1 MKAAVLF
8 NLYPHRILGFLPEAF
23 IVNYRKDGSLGY
35 IQQLAI
41 EQTVESYELEY
52 GVAHQ
57 KLLKIIELLSEKAI
71 VEKFNSKKG
80 RKKTLAMLWEEP
92 SIKKVIRTYLDRQLD
107 QFFSEIVIHQLP
119 LTRELERKAYAPDFL
134 LQTDAVL
141 LEPQLYFQKNATNM
155 RYRLSMRRNGR
166 TIAIPQHQV
175 MPLVN
180 EPAWAIWQER
190 LVRIAHI
197 NGLMLKPFIDK
208 EEVLIPARHV
218 RTYFEKFVLKVAS
231 KVELKTDG
239 FEVKKYHEIQRAVLR
254 LSENFLQQSLQLS
267 LSFEYPKS
275 KFDYKDRQQ
284 QHTRLEFVNAEE
296 VVIHRSIRNTEKEAI
311 YVQQLLNLGLNENV
325 EKTFQIADNQK
336 DNYALLHWLIQHQS
350 QLQDLGF
357 DIQAPQIQQ
366 KKIAIIPHHLSL
378 NVTQGNDWFDL
389 FGVVQIGE
397 MSVPFAHLFPY
408 IKASDPFYPLEDGTY
423 FIIPEEWMERY
434 KALAEKGKT
443 KGEKSRFPKSLYTLL
458 EDKEEIEN
466 VQEVLDVEAMEAVE
480 YEPSKWLKADLR
492 PYQLEGVKWL
502 VQHYHNHFGAC
513 LADDM
518 GLGKTLQTI
527 AVLLYAKENQPK
539 EEEASAVRQ
548 LGLFENALTKDYYS
562 ALNALIILPASLVFN
577 WESEIKKFAPQLQVL
592 KYLGTK
598 RKAHQKLLHNFDV
611 VLTTYQTALRDV
623 EVLKN
628 YDFSYLILDES
639 QYIKNKNSKIFQ
651 AIKSI
656 KAEHKISLSG
666 TPIENS
672 LADLWA
678 QMQFI
683 NPDILGTFK
692 FFKQHYQIPI
702 EKQEDEIQKE
712 ELRRIIQP
720 FLLRRTKEEV
730 AKDLP
735 ELTTQVF
742 YSEMSNA
749 QQKTYERE
757 KSAARNYL
765 LENFQTGS
773 GTYQLKVLQSL
784 TKLRQ
789 IANHPILCEADYEGE
804 SAKFIDVLEQ
814 LDRIQRSGHKALIFS
829 SFTKHLALFKTH
841 FQNQNIN
848 YSLLQGD
855 QNQKQRQQSV
865 KAFQETDNVP
875 FFLIS
880 LKAGGTGLNLTAADY
895 VFILDPWWNPQAEQ
909 QAIARAHR
917 IGQDKRVFATKFIT
931 KATIEEKILGLQ
943 ERKSRLAEDIISGGK
958 PKSFSR
964 EDLRFLF
971 G

>member
-1 MKAAVLF
+1 
-8 NLYPHRILGFLPEAF
+8 PEAF
-23 IVNYRKDGSLGY
+23 IVNYRKDRTLGY
-35 IQQLAI
+35 IQQRAI
-41 EQTVESYELEY
+41 VQTIESYELEY
-52 GVAHQ
+52 SAVHQ
-57 KLLKIIELLSEKAI
+57 KLLKIIDLTHEKTI

-80 RKKTLAMLWEEP
+80 RKKTLAILWEEP
-92 SIKKVIRTYLDRQLD
+92 SVKKAIRMHLDRQLD
-107 QFFSEIVIHQLP
+107 QFFSEIVKHQLP

-134 LQTDAVL
+134 LQTNTQP
-141 LEPQLYFQKNATNM
+141 LEPQLYFQKTANNM
-155 RYRLSMRRNGR
+155 RYRLSMLKEGR
-166 TIAIPQHQV
+166 KVAIPQHQV
-175 MPLVN
+175 IPLVN
-180 EPAWAIWQER
+180 EPAWAIWAAE
-190 LVRIAHI
+190 LVQIAHI
-197 NGLMLKPFIDK
+197 NGLMLKPFVDK

-218 RTYFEKFVLKVAS
+218 KTYFEKFVLKVAS
-231 KVELKTDG
+231 KVELQTDG
-239 FEVKKYHEIQRAVLR
+239 FEVKKYHDIQKVSLR
-254 LSENFLQQSLQLS
+254 LSENFLQKNLQLS
-267 LSFEYPKS
+267 LSFEYLQA
-275 KFDYKDRQQ
+275 KFDYKDQQQ
-284 QHTRLEFVNAEE
+284 QHTRLEFLSGEE
-296 VVIHRSIRNTEKEAI
+296 VIIHRSIRNETEEAI
-311 YVQQLLNLGLNENV
+311 YVRQLLDLGLKENNS
-325 EKTFQIADNQK
+325 KTFQLADNQE
-336 DNYALLHWLIQHQS
+336 NSYALLHWLIQHQK
-350 QLQDLGF
+350 QLQTLGF
-357 DIQAPQIQQ
+357 EVQSPQIQQ
-366 KKIAIIPHHLSL
+366 KKIATTPHQLSL

-389 FGVVQIGE
+389 FGVVQVGE
-397 MSVPFAHLFPY
+397 ISIPFTHLFPY
-408 IKASDPFYPLEDGTY
+408 IKANDPFYPLADGTY
-423 FIIPEEWMERY
+423 FFIPEEWMERY

-443 KGEKSRFPKSLYTLL
+443 KGKKSRFPKSLYTLL
-458 EDKEEIEN
+458 EDKKEIEN
-466 VQEVLDVEAMEAVE
+466 VQEVLDVEAMEAIK
-480 YEPSKWLKADLR
+480 YQPSKWLKADLR

-539 EEEASAVRQ
+539 EEQTVSSTQQ

-562 ALNALIILPASLVFN
+562 ALNALVILPASLVFN

-623 EVLKN
+623 EVLKK

-656 KAEHKISLSG
+656 KAAHKISLSG

-683 NPDILGTFK
+683 NPDILGSFQ

-702 EKQEDEIQKE
+702 EKQEDEVQKE

-749 QQKTYERE
+749 QQKIYERE

-765 LENFQTGS
+765 LDNFQTNN
-773 GTYQLKVLQSL
+773 GTYHLKVLQSL

-789 IANHPILCEADYEGE
+789 IANHPILCDVDYEGE
-804 SAKFIDVLEQ
+804 SAKFTDVQEQ

-829 SFTKHLALFKTH
+829 SFTKHLALFQNH
-841 FQNQNIN
+841 FQAESIS

-855 QNQKQRQQSV
+855 QSQKQRQQAV
-865 KAFQETDNVP
+865 KAFQETSDVP

-931 KATIEEKILGLQ
+931 KATIEEKILRLQ
-943 ERKSRLAEDIISGGK
+943 ERKSRLAEDIIAGGK

-964 EDLRFLF
+964 DDLRFLF